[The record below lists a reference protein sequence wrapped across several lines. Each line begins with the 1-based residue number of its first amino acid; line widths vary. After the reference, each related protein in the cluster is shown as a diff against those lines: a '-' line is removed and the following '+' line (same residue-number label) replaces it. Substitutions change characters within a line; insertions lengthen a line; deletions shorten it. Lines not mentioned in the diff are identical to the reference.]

1 MMTFTI
7 DDVFSDIYKAA
18 NALPIEK
25 LAESIRFGDHKSRH
39 RGDGH
44 DFDRVVEYDPQIHTL
59 AQIDWRSRD
68 LNGHVYV
75 REYKVTKDFPVIVVN
90 DLSTS
95 MAFGIEHQHKERMLL
110 EVFGSLGLACFR
122 AQDPMGLI
130 GFAEDI
136 IFHEQPKVGED
147 QVYYLTSQLYEF
159 FMGLE
164 SDGGG
169 KLDRRKTD
177 FYNVFDFI
185 RKTYSKRCLVVI
197 VSDFV
202 DMDNFPGIE
211 VLNDITS
218 HHEMVFV
225 LLDDP
230 SEFAFGGLG
239 YIRQEDLETG
249 QTKFVSRLKAKKNE
263 LKIRLRRKQ
272 FRKEIQA
279 AGIDSIV
286 LEYGKHLQRLY
297 RFFIARYESF
307 KT

>member
-1 MMTFTI
+1 
-7 DDVFSDIYKAA
+7 
-18 NALPIEK
+18 
-25 LAESIRFGDHKSRH
+25 
-39 RGDGH
+39 
-44 DFDRVVEYDPQIHTL
+44 
-59 AQIDWRSRD
+59 
-68 LNGHVYV
+68 
-75 REYKVTKDFPVIVVN
+75 
-90 DLSTS
+90 
-95 MAFGIEHQHKERMLL
+95 
-110 EVFGSLGLACFR
+110 
-122 AQDPMGLI
+122 
-130 GFAEDI
+130 
-136 IFHEQPKVGED
+136 
-147 QVYYLTSQLYEF
+147 
-159 FMGLE
+159 
-164 SDGGG
+164 
-169 KLDRRKTD
+169 
-177 FYNVFDFI
+177 
-185 RKTYSKRCLVVI
+185 
-197 VSDFV
+197 
-202 DMDNFPGIE
+202 MDNFPGIE

-230 SEFAFGGLG
+230 SEFNFGGLG